1 MKTSLEHEAGSQ
13 YDRTRP
19 PYIERV
25 ATINSY
31 FQTRDR
37 DLIQTRARLD
47 SVVAQVCQQDRTAGP
62 DPTGDRLT
70 HRSRS
75 DDNNNLVH
83 EPSTLKD
90 RRSV

>member
-47 SVVAQVCQQDRTAGP
+47 SFLLLPAPRARST
-62 DPTGDRLT
+62 TDRLD
-70 HRSRS
+70 RS
-75 DDNNNLVH
+75 LV
-83 EPSTLKD
+83 TV
-90 RRSV
+90 SVCGWAFS